1 MITLQQLQ
9 YFRELAANGH
19 LTRTA
24 EQLFISQTTLS
35 GTIIKLEKQLGI
47 NLFDRVGRTLRL
59 NETGQGYLVY
69 VEQALTALE
78 NGQAFIADRREQG
91 AHKVSLS
98 IINSAVWSPLIQNF
112 QTRFPNYAIQLLSVP
127 PNQQRSMLLDRK
139 VNFIIAGIDD
149 LPLDDLGYHVFY
161 EQRLCLYVPGEH
173 PFATRECVSLQ
184 DIQHESFIGL
194 SRGQPFRDYCDNL
207 FKKAHLEYK
216 PILECDYLMS
226 SKLVEAGLGVNLT
239 TDAVQAWHAR
249 HVSRSTNK
257 FIPLSEDTPRRP
269 MAIIWNPKQYLGQA
283 ARSFLDYV
291 ISLQFPTCLQ

>member
-1 MITLQQLQ
+1 MNRGIEMITLQQLQ

-47 NLFDRVGRTLRL
+47 NLFDRVGRTLSL

-112 QTRFPNYAIQLLSVP
+112 QTRFPKDTNIFGNVAYPYFWTYFLFLYINGTSFRCVFVRLIANSF
-127 PNQQRSMLLDRK
+127 NAHCN
-139 VNFIIAGIDD
+139 NF
-149 LPLDDLGYHVFY
+149 
-161 EQRLCLYVPGEH
+161 
-173 PFATRECVSLQ
+173 S
-184 DIQHESFIGL
+184 
-194 SRGQPFRDYCDNL
+194 
-207 FKKAHLEYK
+207 
-216 PILECDYLMS
+216 
-226 SKLVEAGLGVNLT
+226 
-239 TDAVQAWHAR
+239 
-249 HVSRSTNK
+249 
-257 FIPLSEDTPRRP
+257 
-269 MAIIWNPKQYLGQA
+269 
-283 ARSFLDYV
+283 
-291 ISLQFPTCLQ
+291 